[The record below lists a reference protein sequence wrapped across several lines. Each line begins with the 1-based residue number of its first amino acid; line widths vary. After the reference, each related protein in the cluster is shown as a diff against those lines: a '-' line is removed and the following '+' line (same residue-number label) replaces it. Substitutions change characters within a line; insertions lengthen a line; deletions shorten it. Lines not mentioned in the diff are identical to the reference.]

1 MNILKSKLNY
11 DPTLQF
17 WKGFFKGIAIIIG
30 IIIGITLI
38 VICVKRMVHTTNES
52 FIESN
57 VKNFAYEYVNN
68 VYPKY
73 SNCFSIDK
81 VLILDTVYKRT
92 TLYRER
98 ANIKDS
104 LKTSNSID
112 KFSLVLINNLISLTD
127 KDDIAWIDV
136 VLFYH
141 VNLTPSASDF
151 NKIIYKYY
159 PLDDYNNKYL
169 INSND
174 KIKIQI
180 K

>member
-1 MNILKSKLNY
+1 MNILKSKLNF
-11 DPTLQF
+11 DPTLPF
-17 WKGFFKGIAIIIG
+17 WKGFFKVMAIIIG
-30 IIIGITLI
+30 IILGITLI
-38 VICVKRMVHTTNES
+38 VLSIQRMVHTTNES
-52 FIESN
+52 HIEAN
-57 VKNFAYEYVNN
+57 VKNFAYDYVNN

-73 SNCFSIDK
+73 SSCFSVDK

-92 TLYRER
+92 ILYRER

-104 LKTSNSID
+104 LKTPVD

-141 VNLTPSASDF
+141 VNLYVSTSDF
-151 NKIIYKYY
+151 NKILYRYY
-159 PLDDYNNKYL
+159 PLDDYNLKYL

-180 K
+180 KN